1 MTKGRRGRP
10 KSKPESEVPA
20 PITPEEMFKQYP
32 ETYKGYNIL
41 AGKALLLALWDRR
54 TARRLHVL
62 GRVEKVQGLT
72 VWRPIRVKRRNI

>member
-10 KSKPESEVPA
+10 KNKPESEVPEA
-20 PITPEEMFKQYP
+20 VTPEEMLKMYP

-41 AGKALLLALWDRR
+41 AGRALLLALWDRR